1 MEGKEDTIRWRDK
14 ISGIY
19 AAEKRRTGGTH
30 KRQSSEGGN
39 GDRTGYGELTR
50 GGLRKIG

>member
-1 MEGKEDTIRWRDK
+1 MEGKENTIRWRDK

-19 AAEKRRTGGTH
+19 AAEKRTGGTH

-39 GDRTGYGELTR
+39 GDGTGYGELTR
-50 GGLRKIG
+50 DLRKIG

>member
-1 MEGKEDTIRWRDK
+1 MEGKDIIKLRDK

-19 AAEKRRTGGTH
+19 AAEKRRTEGIH

-39 GDRTGYGELTR
+39 GNGTGYGELTR